1 MRDKRGFLIAIA
13 TLLIAIT
20 ALSTMYTYMEI
31 YVFYLSMKKKVII
44 LEEIDR
50 KSINVADIQFHLLS
64 QTLFD
69 EVKKAS
75 RKCLNKKDL
84 VKNIRIEYMKST
96 TQIWSQKE
104 YEKYLCIENK
114 SLIFK
119 VVGIYIREY
128 KSIEKS
134 NTYRIVDGEN
144 IYPRS
149 LCSIMEINFFYNN
162 TEYGVF
168 YEKNE
173 TLIAC
178 MPLRYLKLYN
188 IGYDIISRL
197 QNKEFSYSTSPR
209 DFVEKYIFSD
219 IEKDGIAAE
228 YSITCVPRKD
238 AYYVCMLDFSLI
250 DIYAKKSGATVYRV
264 KFPRVKFYYEEKTE
278 EG

>member
-1 MRDKRGFLIAIA
+1 MP
-13 TLLIAIT
+13 
-20 ALSTMYTYMEI
+20 E
-31 YVFYLSMKKKVII
+31 FYLSMKKKVVI

-50 KSINVADIQFHLLS
+50 KSINVIDIQSHILS

-84 VKNIRIEYMKST
+84 AKNIRIEYIKST

-104 YEKYLCIENK
+104 YEEYLRVENET
-114 SLIFK
+114 LMFK
-119 VVGIYIREY
+119 VMNVYIGEY
-128 KSIEKS
+128 RSIERK
-134 NTYRIVDGEN
+134 NAYRIVDGEN
-144 IYPRS
+144 VYPRS
-149 LCSIMEINFFYNN
+149 LCGIVEISFFYNN

-168 YEKNE
+168 YGKNE

-197 QNKEFSYSTSPR
+197 RNKEFSNPTSPR
-209 DFVEKYIFSD
+209 DFVKKYVFSD
-219 IEKDGIAAE
+219 IEKDGVAAE
-228 YSITCVPRKD
+228 YSITCVPREG

-250 DIYAKKSGATVYRV
+250 DVYAKKSGATVYHV

-278 EG
+278 ED

>member
-13 TLLIAIT
+13 VLLIVIT
-20 ALSTMYTYMEI
+20 TLSAMYTYMEI
-31 YVFYLSMKKKVII
+31 YVFYLYMKKKVII

-50 KSINVADIQFHLLS
+50 KCINVVDIQSHILS
-64 QTLFD
+64 QTLFN

-84 VKNIRIEYMKST
+84 TRNIQVRYMRST
-96 TQIWSQKE
+96 IQIWNQGE
-104 YEKYLCIENK
+104 YEEYLRVENET
-114 SLIFK
+114 LMFK
-119 VVGIYIREY
+119 VMNVYIREY
-128 KSIEKS
+128 RSIEGN
-134 NTYRIVDGEN
+134 NTYRIIDGEN

-149 LCSIMEINFFYNN
+149 LCSIVVINFFYNN

-188 IGYDIISRL
+188 IGYDIILRL
-197 QNKEFSYSTSPR
+197 RNKEFSYPTSPR
-209 DFVEKYIFSD
+209 DFVEKYVFSD

-228 YSITCVPRKD
+228 YSITRVPRKG

-250 DIYAKKSGATVYRV
+250 DVYAKKSGATVYRV
-264 KFPRVKFYYEEKTE
+264 KFPRVKFYYKEKTE